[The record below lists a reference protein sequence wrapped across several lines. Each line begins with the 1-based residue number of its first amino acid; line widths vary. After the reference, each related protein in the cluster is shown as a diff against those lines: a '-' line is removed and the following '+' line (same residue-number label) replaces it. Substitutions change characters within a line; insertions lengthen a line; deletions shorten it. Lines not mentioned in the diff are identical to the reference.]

1 MSSSKAGTR
10 ADRWQGLKDA
20 ILSPRVDEHL
30 LDDALHAARA
40 RSALPVVWLV
50 GKTQAGKTS
59 IIRALTGSAQAE
71 IGNGFQPCTATARL
85 YDFPPEAPV
94 VRFLDTRGLGE
105 VDYAPEEDIR
115 FCESRAHLL
124 LAVMKASDPDQDA
137 VLEVL
142 RSVRARHPQWPV
154 VIAQTGLHELYA
166 DAGEHPQPYPFAQT
180 PWAPSVPQDLSRAL
194 LSQRDRAGELPGKVA
209 VRWVPVDL
217 TLPEDGYVPE
227 DYGLD
232 ALWEAIE
239 AVSAL
244 RLQWLLGQDA
254 GVKGV
259 FDQAAHP
266 HILGYALA
274 AAAMGAFPVVD
285 LAAVPAI
292 QAKLLQSLAA
302 IYTQPWDRQSKLEFL
317 GLLGSGVAVAYAAR
331 YLGRAAIKLV
341 PYLGQTLG
349 AVWGAT
355 ASGATT
361 YALGKAAVYH
371 FHRRALG
378 LETDARILRRV
389 FDEQRSQGSEIL
401 RERFRS
407 GKT

>member
-1 MSSSKAGTR
+1 MSASESGSWS
-10 ADRWQGLKDA
+10 DRWRGLKDA
-20 ILSPRVDEHL
+20 ILNPRVDQRRLEN
-30 LDDALHAARA
+30 ALQAARV

-59 IIRALTGSAQAE
+59 IIRALTGSDQAE

-105 VDYAPEEDIR
+105 VDYMPEEDIR

-124 LAVMKASDPDQDA
+124 LAVMKVSDPDQDA

-142 RSVRARHPQWPV
+142 RSVRARHPEWPV

-166 DAGEHPQPYPFAQT
+166 DDGEHPQPYPFAQM
-180 PWAPSVPQDLSRAL
+180 PWPASVPPDLARAL
-194 LSQRDRAGELPGKVA
+194 LSQRDRAGELPGKA
-209 VRWVPVDL
+209 PERWVPVDL
-217 TLPEDGYVPE
+217 TLPEDGYAPE

-244 RLQWLLGQDA
+244 RLQWLLGQDSD
-254 GVKGV
+254 VKDV
-259 FDQAAHP
+259 FASAAHP

-274 AAAMGAFPVVD
+274 AAAMGALPVVD

-292 QAKLLQSLAA
+292 QAKMLQSLAA
-302 IYTQPWDRQSKLEFL
+302 IYAQAWDRRSKLEFL

-361 YALGKAAVYH
+361 YGLGKAAGYH

-378 LETDARILRRV
+378 LETDARVLRRV
-389 FDEQRSQGSEIL
+389 FDEHRGQGSEIL